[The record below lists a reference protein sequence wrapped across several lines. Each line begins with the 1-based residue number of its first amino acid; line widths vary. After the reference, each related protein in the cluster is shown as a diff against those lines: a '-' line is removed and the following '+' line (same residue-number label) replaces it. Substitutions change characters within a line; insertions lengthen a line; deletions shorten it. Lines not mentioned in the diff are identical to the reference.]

1 MSAANK
7 QIASRWHHGWG
18 SANQRAVDNACL
30 AADFRAQVP
39 GHGWVERGEYVA
51 CIASA
56 LGGYAGGT
64 LTVDEA
70 VAEGDAVMLRLTWR
84 LAEPGEAAK
93 PNDAAPSLTGF
104 AVDRFR
110 DGRIVEHLLV
120 VDRLA
125 VRRQAVSRNHE
136 SVASPARDHGIGIR
150 RQAQRLPLRSTG
162 RVRFLKVE
170 DIEWV
175 DAAHNYVRIHTLDGS
190 THVAREAIGE
200 LEGRLDPTRFL
211 RIHRSTIINADC
223 VRELELSSYGNYVAI
238 LTSGQRVSVS
248 RSFKDR
254 LPALLGA

>member
-7 QIASRWHHGWG
+7 QIASRWHHAWG
-18 SANQRAVDNACL
+18 TANQRAVDNACL

-39 GHGWVERGEYVA
+39 GHGWIERGDYVA

-56 LGGYAGGT
+56 LGGYAGGS

-84 LAEPGEAAK
+84 LADPAGAA
-93 PNDAAPSLTGF
+93 PSGDAAPSLTGF

-110 DGRIVEHLLV
+110 AGRIVEHHLV

-125 VRRQAVSRNHE
+125 VRRQAASR
-136 SVASPARDHGIGIR
+136 ASEAGALPRDPGIGVR
-150 RQAQRLPLRSTG
+150 RQPQRLPLRSTG
-162 RVRFLKVE
+162 RVRFLQIA

-200 LEGRLDPTRFL
+200 LEARLDPTRFL

-223 VRELELSSYGNYVAI
+223 VRELELSNYGNYVAI
-238 LTSGQRVSVS
+238 LSSGQRVSVS